1 MGIIQGKA
9 SWAKLDPN
17 NPAQIYN
24 TTSNTDKQ
32 WTMDVT
38 LDETAAKILQQ
49 YDMAASLRDG
59 SQEAVSAGAGRKLN
73 GKPTLLYPKGH
84 ESDDFYF
91 TFKCKAFGRDGEP
104 RRPPQ
109 VVDADRKD
117 ISGTLIGNGSIVNV
131 KFNEWLN
138 PATDK
143 HVLYLNGVQVV
154 HLVPYERDGGFQVI
168 EGGFKGE
175 PMMTSTVTVS
185 AYEEDFESVSL

>member
-9 SWAKLDPN
+9 YWAKLDPN
-17 NPAQIYN
+17 NPAQIFN
-24 TTSNTDKQ
+24 TTANTDKQ

-38 LDETAAKILQQ
+38 LDEEAAKVLQEF
-49 YDMAASLRDG
+49 DMSASLRDG
-59 SQEAVSAGAGRKLN
+59 SQKAVKAGVGRKLN
-73 GKPTLLYPKGH
+73 GQPTLLYPKGH

-91 TFKCKAFGRDGEP
+91 TFKCKAFDKNLEP
-104 RRPPQ
+104 KRPPQ

-117 ISGTLIGNGSIVNV
+117 ITGTLIGNGSIVNV

-143 HVLYLNGVQVV
+143 HVLYLNGIQVV
-154 HLVPYERDGGFQVI
+154 HLVPYEKGGGFEVI

-175 PMMTSTVTVS
+175 PVMAAITSV
-185 AYEEDFESVSL
+185 EEDFESVSL

>member
-9 SWAKLDPN
+9 YWAKLDPN
-17 NPAQIYN
+17 NPTQIYN
-24 TTSNTDKQ
+24 TTANTDKQ

-38 LDETAAKILQQ
+38 LDKAAAKILQQ
-49 YDMAASLRDG
+49 FDMSASLRDG
-59 SQEAVSAGAGRKLN
+59 SQEAVKAGVGRKLN
-73 GKPTLLYPKGH
+73 GKPTLL
-84 ESDDFYF
+84 
-91 TFKCKAFGRDGEP
+91 
-104 RRPPQ
+104 
-109 VVDADRKD
+109 
-117 ISGTLIGNGSIVNV
+117 GNGSIVNV

-154 HLVPYERDGGFQVI
+154 HLVPYDRGDGFEVI

>member
-1 MGIIQGKA
+1 MTWQR
-9 SWAKLDPN
+9 
-17 NPAQIYN
+17 
-24 TTSNTDKQ
+24 
-32 WTMDVT
+32 
-38 LDETAAKILQQ
+38 
-49 YDMAASLRDG
+49 LRDG

-73 GKPTLLYPKGH
+73 GKPTLSTPKGH

-143 HVLYLNGVQVV
+143 HVLYLNGYKWYTLYLMSETVA
-154 HLVPYERDGGFQVI
+154 
-168 EGGFKGE
+168 FKLLRVGSRE
-175 PMMTSTVTVS
+175 N
-185 AYEEDFESVSL
+185 L

>member
-9 SWAKLDPN
+9 YWAKLDPN
-17 NPAQIYN
+17 NPAQIFN
-24 TTSNTDKQ
+24 TTANTDKQ

-38 LDETAAKILQQ
+38 LDEEAAKILQEF
-49 YDMAASLRDG
+49 DMSASLRDG
-59 SQEAVSAGAGRKLN
+59 SQKAVKAGVGRKLN
-73 GKPTLLYPKGH
+73 GQPTLLYPKGH

-91 TFKCKAFGRDGEP
+91 TFKCRAFDKNLEP
-104 RRPPQ
+104 KRPPQ

-117 ISGTLIGNGSIVNV
+117 ITGTLIGNGSIVNV

-143 HVLYLNGVQVV
+143 HVLYLNGIQVV
-154 HLVPYERDGGFQVI
+154 HLVPYEKGGGFEVI

-175 PMMTSTVTVS
+175 PVMAAITSV
-185 AYEEDFESVSL
+185 EEDFESVSL

>member
-9 SWAKLDPN
+9 YWAKLDPN

-24 TTSNTDKQ
+24 TTANTDKQ

-38 LDETAAKILQQ
+38 LDEEAAKVLQEF
-49 YDMAASLRDG
+49 DMSASLRDG
-59 SQEAVSAGAGRKLN
+59 SQKAVKAGVGRKLN
-73 GKPTLLYPKGH
+73 GQPTLLYPKGH

-91 TFKCKAFGRDGEP
+91 TFKCKAFDKNLEP
-104 RRPPQ
+104 KRPPQ

-117 ISGTLIGNGSIVNV
+117 ITGTLIGNGSIVNV

-154 HLVPYERDGGFQVI
+154 HLVPYEKGGGFEVI

-175 PMMTSTVTVS
+175 PVMASIAAV
-185 AYEEDFESVSL
+185 EEDFESVSL

>member
-9 SWAKLDPN
+9 YWAKLDPN

-24 TTSNTDKQ
+24 TTANTDKQ

-38 LDETAAKILQQ
+38 LDEEAAKVLQEF
-49 YDMAASLRDG
+49 DMSASLRDG
-59 SQEAVSAGAGRKLN
+59 SQKAVKAGVGRKLN
-73 GKPTLLYPKGH
+73 GQPTLLYPKGH

-91 TFKCKAFGRDGEP
+91 TFKCKAFDKNLEP
-104 RRPPQ
+104 KRPPQ

-117 ISGTLIGNGSIVNV
+117 ITGTLIGNGSIVNV

-143 HVLYLNGVQVV
+143 HVLYLNGIQVV
-154 HLVPYERDGGFQVI
+154 HLVPYEKGGGFEVI

-175 PMMTSTVTVS
+175 PVMAAITSV
-185 AYEEDFESVSL
+185 EEDFESVSL

>member
-9 SWAKLDPN
+9 YWAKLDPN
-17 NPAQIYN
+17 NPAQIFN
-24 TTSNTDKQ
+24 TTANTDKQ

-38 LDETAAKILQQ
+38 LDEEAAKILQEF
-49 YDMAASLRDG
+49 DMSASLRDG
-59 SQEAVSAGAGRKLN
+59 SQKAVKAGVGRKLN
-73 GKPTLLYPKGH
+73 GQPTLLYPKGH

-91 TFKCKAFGRDGEP
+91 TFKCRAFDKNLEP
-104 RRPPQ
+104 KRPPQ

-117 ISGTLIGNGSIVNV
+117 ITGTLIGNGSIVNV

-143 HVLYLNGVQVV
+143 HVLYLNGIQVV
-154 HLVPYERDGGFQVI
+154 HLVPYEKGGGFEVI

-175 PMMTSTVTVS
+175 PLMAAITSV
-185 AYEEDFESVSL
+185 EEDFESVSL

>member
-9 SWAKLDPN
+9 YWAKLDPN
-17 NPAQIYN
+17 NPAQIFN
-24 TTSNTDKQ
+24 TTANTDKQ

-38 LDETAAKILQQ
+38 LDEEAAKVLQEF
-49 YDMAASLRDG
+49 DMSASLRDG
-59 SQEAVSAGAGRKLN
+59 SQKAVKAGVGRKLN
-73 GKPTLLYPKGH
+73 GQPTLLYPKGH

-91 TFKCKAFGRDGEP
+91 TFKCRAFDKNLEP
-104 RRPPQ
+104 KRPPQ

-117 ISGTLIGNGSIVNV
+117 ITGTLIGNGSIVNV

-143 HVLYLNGVQVV
+143 HVLYLNGIQVV
-154 HLVPYERDGGFQVI
+154 HLVPYEKGGGFEVI

-175 PMMTSTVTVS
+175 PVMAAITSV
-185 AYEEDFESVSL
+185 EEDFESVSL

>member
-9 SWAKLDPN
+9 YWAKLDPN
-17 NPAQIYN
+17 NPAQIFN
-24 TTSNTDKQ
+24 TTANTDKQ

-38 LDETAAKILQQ
+38 LDEEAAKILQEF
-49 YDMAASLRDG
+49 DMSASLRDG
-59 SQEAVSAGAGRKLN
+59 SQKAVKAGVGRKLN
-73 GKPTLLYPKGH
+73 GQPTLLYPKGH

-91 TFKCKAFGRDGEP
+91 TFKCKAFDKNLEP
-104 RRPPQ
+104 KRPPQ

-117 ISGTLIGNGSIVNV
+117 ITGTLIGNGSIVNV

-143 HVLYLNGVQVV
+143 HVLYLNGIQVV
-154 HLVPYERDGGFQVI
+154 HLVPYEKGGGFEVI

-175 PMMTSTVTVS
+175 PVMAAITSV
-185 AYEEDFESVSL
+185 EEDFESVSL

>member
-9 SWAKLDPN
+9 YWAKLDPN

-24 TTSNTDKQ
+24 TTANTDKQ

-38 LDETAAKILQQ
+38 LDEEAARILQEF
-49 YDMAASLRDG
+49 DMSASLRDG
-59 SQEAVSAGAGRKLN
+59 SQKAVKAGVGRKLN
-73 GKPTLLYPKGH
+73 GQPTLLYPKGH

-91 TFKCKAFGRDGEP
+91 TFKCKAFDKNLEP
-104 RRPPQ
+104 KRPPQ

-117 ISGTLIGNGSIVNV
+117 ITGTLIGNGSIVNV

-143 HVLYLNGVQVV
+143 HVLYLNGIQVV
-154 HLVPYERDGGFQVI
+154 HLVPYEKGGGFEVI

-175 PMMTSTVTVS
+175 TVMASTITV
-185 AYEEDFESVSL
+185 EEDFESVSL

>member
-9 SWAKLDPN
+9 YWAKLDPN
-17 NPAQIYN
+17 TPTQIYN
-24 TTSNTDKQ
+24 TTANTDKQ

-38 LDETAAKILQQ
+38 LDEAAAKVLQEF
-49 YDMAASLRDG
+49 DMSASLRDG
-59 SQEAVSAGAGRKLN
+59 SQKAVKAGVGRKLN
-73 GKPTLLYPKGH
+73 GQPTLLYPKGH

-91 TFKCKAFGRDGEP
+91 TFKCKAFDKNLEP
-104 RRPPQ
+104 KRPPQ

-117 ISGTLIGNGSIVNV
+117 ITGTLIGNGSIVNV

-143 HVLYLNGVQVV
+143 HVLYLNGIQVV
-154 HLVPYERDGGFQVI
+154 HLVPYEKGGGFEVI

-175 PMMTSTVTVS
+175 PVMAAITSV
-185 AYEEDFESVSL
+185 EEDFESVSL